1 MRRFPTLTSWLRLL
15 ALLPLLF
22 AAAGAARAED
32 EFLDPEV
39 AFKLAARALDER
51 SVELS
56 FTVAPGY
63 YLYREQFKFSASGAT
78 LGPLSLPPGKTK
90 FDETFQKTVET
101 YRDVVRIV
109 IPVEKAPAQFRLLI
123 TNQGCAD
130 KGLCYPPTQRAA
142 DISLRGFGGDG
153 LSLIHI

>member
-1 MRRFPTLTSWLRLL
+1 MRRSLSLISWMRLL
-15 ALLPLLF
+15 VLLPLLL
-22 AAAGAARAED
+22 AAASAVRAED
-32 EFLDPEV
+32 DFLDPEV
-39 AFKLAARALDER
+39 AFKLAARALDDR

-63 YLYREQFKFSASGAT
+63 YLYREQFKFSANGAT
-78 LGPLSLPPGKTK
+78 LGTPTLPAGKTK

-123 TNQGCAD
+123 TNQG
-130 KGLCYPPTQRAA
+130 
-142 DISLRGFGGDG
+142 